1 MDSSTHP
8 SIHSSIDY
16 LPIHSLIDEFIRQ
29 SIQRQLHL
37 SICTPISS
45 SIHKTHL
52 SVHAFH
58 PSIQPAIHPSI
69 HLFAWH
75 ACFKH
80 SSVYS
85 SACLSCC
92 YVRPFIHPSIR
103 PSFIFLSFIHSSNR
117 LSIHSYFSLPRRLFV
132 LFTFQR
138 LIQVSLWWQKCP
150 YSPRGLPERKR
161 RQRHPTTTPSLA
173 LHNPYTSSV
182 LAARKMTNP
191 EFELILTIAH
201 WSPHVVPSE
210 AQIDD

>member
-69 HLFAWH
+69 
-75 ACFKH
+75 
-80 SSVYS
+80 
-85 SACLSCC
+85 
-92 YVRPFIHPSIR
+92 
-103 PSFIFLSFIHSSNR
+103 
-117 LSIHSYFSLPRRLFV
+117 RLFV

-182 LAARKMTNP
+182 LPARKMTNP